1 MTVRD
6 DTVSTTSGAGPTG
19 LALPPAVPDPA
30 PEDLAQPGTIARALG
45 FILVFVSLSWLVEL
59 HRYAD
64 IVLFTEQ
71 PLALVTGLSLAIA
84 AAAVFARG
92 SRTRLFAT
100 MFGFALLAMLSYVA
114 IDYPRLSLV
123 AMMRPAWLITLA
135 VIALTGLLLLTGRV
149 VGWTIMIVVCLF
161 IAAALAGQWIG
172 LPTIAPDRLAL
183 YLLLDP
189 NGLLGLPVRVALE
202 IVIPFV
208 FFGELLRR
216 TGGGEFMTEIA
227 LSGFGRFRGGSAK
240 AAVGASALFGTISGN
255 AVSNVVGTGI
265 VTIPL
270 MKRTGLRAE
279 VAGAVE
285 ATASTGGQLMPPVMG
300 AAAFVMADL
309 LRVPYVEIMIA
320 ATVPALLYYGAIF
333 VQVDRM
339 AARSGLHGIPANELP
354 RFRTT
359 IRAGVHFLIPF
370 AALFAAFLVF
380 QTQPQV
386 AAFTAIVVLI
396 VVTAIRSYRGQ
407 RIGWRAIVEAGIDT
421 GIQAAPL
428 ILITAAAGMLMGLI
442 SLTGLGFSLA
452 GDAMAASGGSLYTLL
467 IIIAVIAVIFGMGMP
482 TVAVYIMLATVLAPA
497 LIEAGISEIS
507 AHLFILYFGMLSM
520 VTPPVALASITAA
533 KIANADM
540 WRTSWEAVKLAWV
553 AYLVPFLFVF
563 SPALL
568 LSGNAI
574 DVLLAVITAFVGV
587 TAVSVG
593 IIGFATRPIGYLE
606 RAAYI
611 VFGVMLMIPPG
622 SHVITILIN
631 IVGAV
636 ALIVLVAAPY
646 FIKPGFS
653 VSQPPASSKQ

>member
-1 MTVRD
+1 MSAT
-6 DTVSTTSGAGPTG
+6 DTASSRP
-19 LALPPAVPDPA
+19 LLEPS
-30 PEDLAQPGTIARALG
+30 PEDLVYSGTIARILG
-45 FILVFVSLSWLVEL
+45 LLLVSLSLAWLADL
-59 HRYAD
+59 HRYLD

-71 PLALVTGLSLAIA
+71 PLALAVGLSLAIA
-84 AAAVFARG
+84 AAGVFAPGR
-92 SRTRLFAT
+92 RIRIIAT
-100 MFGFALLAMLSYVA
+100 GAGLLLLGLLCFVA
-114 IDYPRLSLV
+114 FDYPRLSLA
-123 AMMRPAWLITLA
+123 AMMRPGWLIALA
-135 VIALTGLLLLTGRV
+135 VVVLTGLLLLTGRV

-161 IAAALAGQWIG
+161 IATALAGPWIG

-216 TGGGEFMTEIA
+216 TGGGEYMTSLA

-279 VAGAVE
+279 TAGAVE

-300 AAAFVMADL
+300 SAAFIMADV
-309 LRVPYVEIMIA
+309 LRVPYVEIMVA

-333 VQVDRM
+333 VQIDRI
-339 AARSGLHGIPANELP
+339 AARFNMRGLSAAELP
-354 RFRTT
+354 RFAVTVWS
-359 IRAGVHFLIPF
+359 GVHFLIPF
-370 AALFAAFLVF
+370 AVLFAAFLAW
-380 QTQPQV
+380 QSRPQI
-386 AAFTAIVVLI
+386 AALAAIVVLI
-396 VVTAIRSYRGQ
+396 AVTTVRAYRGQ
-407 RIGWRAIVEAGIDT
+407 RIGLRGIVNAAIET

-428 ILITAAAGMLMGLI
+428 ILITAAAGLLMGLI

-452 GDAMAASGGSLYTLL
+452 ADAMAASGGSIYFLL
-467 IIIAVIAVIFGMGMP
+467 LFTAAIAIVFGMGMP

-497 LIEAGISEIS
+497 LVDAGIPDMQ

-520 VTPPVALASITAA
+520 ITPPVALASITAA
-533 KIANADM
+533 KIAGADM

-568 LSGNAI
+568 LKGQMV
-574 DVLLAVITAFVGV
+574 DVLLAVGTAFLGMA
-587 TAVSVG
+587 AVSVG

-606 RAAYI
+606 RAAY
-611 VFGVMLMIPPG
+611 VAFGVMLMIPPDA
-622 SHVITILIN
+622 HFVTILIN
-631 IVGAV
+631 VVGA
-636 ALIVLVAAPY
+636 AGLIVLVGVPY
-646 FIKPGFS
+646 FIKFGLS
-653 VSQPPASSKQ
+653 VSQPPASHN